1 MIDDVEPERGLGHMS
16 ISQLTLTSSD
26 EEPARRFEVFTG
38 SGRRRE
44 WSDERKAEIVAESY
58 EPGVTVCSVAR
69 RHGLTPQQLF
79 TWRRLARKP
88 LDTVPDV
95 EGVPMFAPAI
105 LDVPTKPVAK
115 EPEPARASRKKSSSG
130 AIELEIGGALV
141 RIASGADAATI
152 AAVIQAVKAQ
162 S

>member
-1 MIDDVEPERGLGHMS
+1 MS
-16 ISQLTLTSSD
+16 ISQLTLTSND
-26 EEPARRFEVFTG
+26 EEPVRRFEVFTG

-44 WSDERKAEIVAESY
+44 WSDERKAQIVAESY
-58 EPGVTVCSVAR
+58 EPGVKVCAVAR

-88 LDTVPDV
+88 LEAMPVV
-95 EGVPMFAPAI
+95 EDVPMFAPAV
-105 LDVPTKPVAK
+105 LDVIAKPIAK
-115 EPEPARASRKKSSSG
+115 EPEPARPLRKKPGSG
-130 AIELEIGGALV
+130 AIELEIGGAIV
-141 RIASGADAATI
+141 RIASGTDAAMI

>member
-1 MIDDVEPERGLGHMS
+1 MS

-44 WSDERKAEIVAESY
+44 WSDERKAQIVAESY

-88 LDTVPDV
+88 LEAVPDV
-95 EGVPMFAPAI
+95 EGVPMFAPAV
-105 LDVPTKPVAK
+105 LDVPTKAVAK

>member
-1 MIDDVEPERGLGHMS
+1 MIDDVGPEQGLGHMS

-26 EEPARRFEVFTG
+26 EEPVRRFEVFTG

-58 EPGVTVCSVAR
+58 EPGVTVCAVAR

-88 LDTVPDV
+88 LEAMPVV
-95 EGVPMFAPAI
+95 EAVPMFAPAV
-105 LDVPTKPVAK
+105 LDVPKPEAK

-130 AIELEIGGALV
+130 AIELEIGGAFV

>member
-1 MIDDVEPERGLGHMS
+1 MS

-26 EEPARRFEVFTG
+26 KEPVRRFEVFTG

-44 WSDERKAEIVAESY
+44 WSDERKAEIVAESH
-58 EPGVTVCSVAR
+58 EPGVTVCAVAR

-88 LDTVPDV
+88 LEAVPVV
-95 EGVPMFAPAI
+95 EAVPMFAPAV
-105 LDVPTKPVAK
+105 LDAPTKPVGK
-115 EPEPARASRKKSSSG
+115 EPEPARAPRKKPGSS
-130 AIELEIGGALV
+130 AIELEIGGAIV

>member
-16 ISQLTLTSSD
+16 ISQLTLTSRD
-26 EEPARRFEVFTG
+26 EEPVRRFEVFTG
-38 SGRRRE
+38 NGRRRE
-44 WSDERKAEIVAESY
+44 WSGERKAEIVAESY
-58 EPGVTVCSVAR
+58 ERGVTVCAVAR

-79 TWRRLARKP
+79 SWRRLARKP
-88 LDTVPDV
+88 LEVVPDV
-95 EGVPMFAPAI
+95 EDVPMFAPAV
-105 LDVPTKPVAK
+105 LDVPTKRVAK
-115 EPEPARASRKKSSSG
+115 EPEPARASRKKPGSG
-130 AIELEIGGALV
+130 AIELEIGGAIV

>member
-1 MIDDVEPERGLGHMS
+1 MIDDVEPERGVGHMS

-26 EEPARRFEVFTG
+26 EEPVRRFEVFTG

-44 WSDERKAEIVAESY
+44 WSDERKAQIVAESY
-58 EPGVTVCSVAR
+58 EPGAKVCAVAR

-88 LDTVPDV
+88 LKAMPVV
-95 EGVPMFAPAI
+95 EDGPMFAPAV
-105 LDVPTKPVAK
+105 LDAKPVAS
-115 EPEPARASRKKSSSG
+115 EPERARAARKKPGSG
-130 AIELEIGGALV
+130 AIELEIGGAIV

>member
-1 MIDDVEPERGLGHMS
+1 
-16 ISQLTLTSSD
+16 
-26 EEPARRFEVFTG
+26 
-38 SGRRRE
+38 
-44 WSDERKAEIVAESY
+44 
-58 EPGVTVCSVAR
+58 
-69 RHGLTPQQLF
+69 
-79 TWRRLARKP
+79 
-88 LDTVPDV
+88 
-95 EGVPMFAPAI
+95 MFAPAI

-130 AIELEIGGALV
+130 AIELEIGGTLV

>member
-1 MIDDVEPERGLGHMS
+1 MS
-16 ISQLTLTSSD
+16 ISELTLTSSD
-26 EEPARRFEVFTG
+26 KEPVRRFEVFTG

-44 WSDERKAEIVAESY
+44 WNDKRKAEIVAESY
-58 EPGVTVCSVAR
+58 EAGVTVCAVAR

-88 LDTVPDV
+88 LEAVPVV
-95 EGVPMFAPAI
+95 EAVPMFAPAV
-105 LDVPTKPVAK
+105 LDEPTKP
-115 EPEPARASRKKSSSG
+115 EESGPEPARASRKKSSSG
-130 AIELEIGGALV
+130 AIELEIGGAIV

>member
-1 MIDDVEPERGLGHMS
+1 MS
-16 ISQLTLTSSD
+16 ISELTLTSSD
-26 EEPARRFEVFTG
+26 KEPVRRFEVFTG

-44 WSDERKAEIVAESY
+44 WSDERKAQIVAESY
-58 EPGVTVCSVAR
+58 EPSVTVCAVAR
-69 RHGLTPQQLF
+69 RHGLTPQQVF

-88 LDTVPDV
+88 LEAVPVV
-95 EGVPMFAPAI
+95 EVVPMFAPAV
-105 LDVPTKPVAK
+105 LDVPTKPEAK
-115 EPEPARASRKKSSSG
+115 ELEPARASRKKSSSG
-130 AIELEIGGALV
+130 AIELEIGGAIV

>member
-1 MIDDVEPERGLGHMS
+1 MS
-16 ISQLTLTSSD
+16 FSQLMRTSSD
-26 EEPARRFEVFTG
+26 EEPVRRFEVFTG

-58 EPGVTVCSVAR
+58 APGVTVCAVAR

-88 LDTVPDV
+88 LEAVPVV
-95 EGVPMFAPAI
+95 EAVPMFAPAV
-105 LDVPTKPVAK
+105 LDEPTKP
-115 EPEPARASRKKSSSG
+115 EESGPEPARASRKKSSSG
-130 AIELEIGGALV
+130 AIELEIGGAIV

>member
-1 MIDDVEPERGLGHMS
+1 MS
-16 ISQLTLTSSD
+16 ISELTLTSSD
-26 EEPARRFEVFTG
+26 EEPVRRFEVFTG

-44 WSDERKAEIVAESY
+44 WSDERKAQIVAEIY
-58 EPGVTVCSVAR
+58 EPGVTVCAVAR

-88 LDTVPDV
+88 LGVVPV
-95 EGVPMFAPAI
+95 EDVPMFAPAVLEPPAT
-105 LDVPTKPVAK
+105 LDAK
-115 EPEPARASRKKSSSG
+115 DPERARASRRRSHNG
-130 AIELEIGGALV
+130 AIELEIGGAVV